1 MQVDDGLPAALG
13 QKRGKADILQQSHEH
28 HQQLLARDGEFQMV
42 LGFGIGKGAA
52 GQKHAAHK
60 STGSLIAAQQL
71 EGDALRVKHGEVVI
85 QVDAVGHVI
94 HGDAVGQLPG
104 GELFLPQ
111 GDGAGH
117 GADALHQLGI
127 VLGGPA
133 LPGQHLHF
141 GHRKLAGKDHQPKGL
156 LVGEVLAHGFI
167 GKDLILGGG
176 GKGGH
181 GVILR

>member
-1 MQVDDGLPAALG
+1 M
-13 QKRGKADILQQSHEH
+13 
-28 HQQLLARDGEFQMV
+28 
-42 LGFGIGKGAA
+42 
-52 GQKHAAHK
+52 
-60 STGSLIAAQQL
+60 
-71 EGDALRVKHGEVVI
+71 VI

-117 GADALHQLGI
+117 GADTLHQLGI

-141 GHRKLAGKDHQPKGL
+141 GHRELAGKDHQPKGL

-181 GVILR
+181 GCYSPVMG